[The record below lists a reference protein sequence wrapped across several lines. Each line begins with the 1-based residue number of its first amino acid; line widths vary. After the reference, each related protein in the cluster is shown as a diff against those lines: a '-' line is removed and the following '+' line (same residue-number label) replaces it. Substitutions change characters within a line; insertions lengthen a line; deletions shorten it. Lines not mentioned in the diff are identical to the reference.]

1 MNSIFDLLVLATF
14 FAPIALMVAL
24 SLATYRPSRAGLGLL
39 DSPMAIA
46 ARADVNPPAEGID
59 HEELRQAA

>member
-1 MNSIFDLLVLATF
+1 MNSTFDLLVLATF
-14 FAPIALMVAL
+14 FAPMALMVAVN
-24 SLATYRPSRAGLGLL
+24 LATYRPSREGQGLL

-46 ARADVNPPAEGID
+46 ARTDVNPAADRTD